1 MCFMCGTA
9 QFDVFSYGI
18 NTNLEKNVKICHGNY
33 EIVNKL
39 WYALRG
45 VFQCGCS
52 LFVFHFNASLAGTFN
67 LSTKANM
74 DTATAATLAPEKRAH
89 LQHSALLP
97 TAQELPCTQNF
108 SVLSNQS
115 ASALPW
121 PPYLV
126 GQVGKPVKVALVD
139 DDANIRH
146 VIASELM
153 ADLRCDLVGQ
163 CGSMRDGRRLI
174 SNCEFDVILIDLNLG
189 DGNGFEL
196 IEHLKT
202 VRPLA
207 EAIVISAMEDE
218 QHALHAFQLGATGY
232 LIKNSWFG
240 NFSQAVL
247 QVVNGGASITPNLAR
262 RLLQRLD
269 HGSDASQRGE
279 PHKKGLS
286 DREHAVLKMVAGGYT
301 SLEIG
306 LRLSISGLT
315 VNTHI
320 KNIYRKLQV
329 KTRAHAVSLAL
340 QRGLI

>member
-1 MCFMCGTA
+1 MTH
-9 QFDVFSYGI
+9 VFTETTTLHDALSA
-18 NTNLEKNVKICHGNY
+18 HGAA
-33 EIVNKL
+33 VTTSS
-39 WYALRG
+39 AMR
-45 VFQCGCS
+45 
-52 LFVFHFNASLAGTFN
+52 ASMQDFASRAPQ
-67 LSTKANM
+67 ST
-74 DTATAATLAPEKRAH
+74 P
-89 LQHSALLP
+89 S
-97 TAQELPCTQNF
+97 
-108 SVLSNQS
+108 
-115 ASALPW
+115 LPW

-126 GQVGKPVKVALVD
+126 GQTAKPVRVVLVD
-139 DDANIRH
+139 DDNNIRH
-146 VIASELM
+146 VISSELM

-163 CGSMRDGRRLI
+163 GASMREGRRLI
-174 SNCEFDVILIDLNLG
+174 STCEFDVMLVDLNLG

-202 VRPLA
+202 VRPMA

-218 QHALHAFQLGATGY
+218 QHALHAFELGATGY
-232 LIKNSWFG
+232 LVKNSWFG

-262 RLLQRLD
+262 RLLHRLEHS
-269 HGSDASQRGE
+269 HGEVSARAD

-286 DREHAVLKMVAGGYT
+286 EREHAVLKMVAAGYT

-329 KTRAHAVSLAL
+329 KSRAHAVSSAL